1 MRETTIGLFGY
12 PSRMKGNK
20 LPEEMLL
27 GGKKIGMMALERA
40 LDFSDHIVSVVS
52 SEEQAEAMEAIAQEK
67 GVAISTRVV
76 NDMGV
81 VSTVVST
88 ALDMCDDGYLLA
100 MPSASPYVS
109 VDILGLILELIEE
122 RDGIFFRDKGGSIYD
137 FLFGVKVQP
146 ARLLLK
152 KEVELTSLSE
162 LLDGLLRTMAI
173 SWSAASTL
181 DPLHLSYFKVSNDS
195 DFETAKRLLK
205 KVMK

>member
-1 MRETTIGLFGY
+1 MHETTLGLLGY
-12 PSRMKGNK
+12 PSKMRRGL

-40 LDFSDHIVSVVS
+40 LDFSDHVVSVVS

-67 GVAISTRVV
+67 GVMISLRVV
-76 NDMGV
+76 DDMSA
-81 VSTVVST
+81 VSTSIST
-88 ALDMCDDGYLLA
+88 ALDVCGDGYLLA

-109 VDILGLILELIEE
+109 ADILGLILELIED
-122 RDGIFFRDKGGSIYD
+122 RDGVFFRDKSGSIYD
-137 FLFGVKVQP
+137 FLFGVNVQS

-152 KEVELTSLSE
+152 KEVELTSLSG
-162 LLDGLLRTMAI
+162 LLDGLLRTMTI

-181 DPLHLSYFKVSNDS
+181 DPFHLSYFKVSTDS